1 VKNDKAQQIGYLL
14 KFTAT
19 NSSAFVFQLTNIFTH
34 QQNGG
39 KIYKNENTINTTN
52 LIINID
58 MCHKITSMDNYLYL
72 FNAVKRQ
79 NARLRWI

>member
-1 VKNDKAQQIGYLL
+1 MVE
-14 KFTAT
+14 
-19 NSSAFVFQLTNIFTH
+19 
-34 QQNGG
+34 

-58 MCHKITSMDNYLYL
+58 MYHKITSMDNYLYL